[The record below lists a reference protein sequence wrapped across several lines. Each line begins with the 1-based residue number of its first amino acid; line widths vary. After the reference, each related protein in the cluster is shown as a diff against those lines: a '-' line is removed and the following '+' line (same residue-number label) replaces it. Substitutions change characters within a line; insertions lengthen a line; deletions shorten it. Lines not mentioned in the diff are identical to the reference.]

1 MLIYNAKVVTWEKP
15 NRILENSGVYIKDG
29 VIQEVGSS
37 DLLLKKYPDEEKI
50 NADDQLLMPGS
61 ICAHTH
67 FYGAYSRGLAIPGK
81 PAKDFPEILDNLWY
95 KLDRSL
101 DEESTRLSA
110 EVFIIDAI
118 KSGCTT
124 LFDHH
129 ASPEFIDGSLD
140 VIADVVDKSGIRA
153 SLCYEVTD
161 RNGKDGTK
169 AGIRENVR
177 FLKRVKSGYTLDGR
191 LSGTFGIHA
200 CLSVDEE
207 TLSDCAAAIPEGFG
221 FHVHLAESQEDE
233 WDSLY
238 RFNQRC
244 GKRLYDHHILGNKT
258 IVAHA
263 VHIDAAEMEM
273 LKETGTWISHQPRSN
288 MNNAVGAAQ
297 VESMLANGMNVCLGN
312 DGFTFDMWSEWKAAY
327 FLHKVMNR
335 DPRRMNGYDV
345 QEMAIYN
352 NSRLAGQSFGYG
364 EKFGKIVPG
373 APADIILVEY
383 RPFDDLNA
391 GNIPW
396 HIIFGFNE
404 RMITTTIV
412 NGKILMKNRELT
424 TMDEKEICARSL
436 KKYPEVW
443 KKFNAYHGVK

>member
-15 NRILENSGVYIKDG
+15 NRVLDDTAVYIRGNLIK
-29 VIQEVGSS
+29 EVGPSAQ
-37 DLLLKKYPDEEKI
+37 LLQKYAAEEKI
-50 NADDQLLMPGS
+50 DADGQLLMPGS

-67 FYGAYSRGLAIPGK
+67 FYGAYSRGMGIPGV
-81 PAKDFPEILDNLWY
+81 PAKDFPEILEKLWY

-110 EVFIIDAI
+110 QVFAIDAI
-118 KSGCTT
+118 KAGCTT

-140 VIADVVDKSGIRA
+140 VLAEVIDESGLRA

-177 FLKRVKSGYTLDGR
+177 FLKKLQSDGNLDGR
-191 LSGTFGIHA
+191 LSGAFGIHA
-200 CLSVDEE
+200 CLSVDEA
-207 TLSDCAAAIPEGFG
+207 TLDDCAAAKPDGYG
-221 FHVHLAESQEDE
+221 FHIHLAESQEDE

-238 RFNQRC
+238 KYGARC
-244 GKRLYDHHILGNKT
+244 GERLYRHHILDERT

-263 VHIDAAEMEM
+263 VHVDAREMDL

-297 VESMLANGMNVCLGN
+297 VESMLANGMKVCLGN
-312 DGFTFDMWSEWKAAY
+312 DGFTFDMWSEWKTAY
-327 FLHKVMNR
+327 FLQKVIRR

-352 NSRLAGQSFGYG
+352 NAKLAGQAFGYG
-364 EKFGKIVPG
+364 DKFGIIAVD
-373 APADIILVEY
+373 APADLILVDY
-383 RPFDDLNA
+383 DPFTDLNA

-396 HIIFGFNE
+396 HIIFGFRE
-404 RMITTTIV
+404 AMVTTTIV
-412 NGKILMKNRELT
+412 AGKVLMRDRKLT
-424 TMDEKEICARSL
+424 TLDEKAINAHSREKC
-436 KKYPEVW
+436 PDVW
-443 KKFNAYHGVK
+443 KRFNALHGVK

>member
-15 NRILENSGVYIKDG
+15 NQIHDNYAVYIQGNLIKEIG
-29 VIQEVGSS
+29 PSS
-37 DLLLKKYPDEEKI
+37 ELLKKYPAEDKIDADE
-50 NADDQLLMPGS
+50 QLLMPGS

-67 FYGAYSRGLAIPGK
+67 FYGAYSRGMGIPGV
-81 PAKDFPEILDNLWY
+81 PSKDFPENLENLWF

-110 EVFIIDAI
+110 QIFAIDAI
-118 KSGCTT
+118 KAGCTT

-140 VIADVVDKSGIRA
+140 VIADVIDKSGLRA

-161 RNGKDGTK
+161 RNGKNGTK

-177 FLKRVKSGYTLDGR
+177 FLTSLKAGKNLGGR
-191 LSGTFGIHA
+191 LAGAFGIHA
-200 CLSVDEE
+200 CLTVDEE
-207 TLSDCAAAIPEGFG
+207 TLEDCAAAIPDGFG
-221 FHVHLAESQEDE
+221 FHIHLAESQEDE

-238 RFNQRC
+238 RFGARC
-244 GKRLYDHHILGNKT
+244 GQRLYQHHILGDRT

-263 VHIDAAEMEM
+263 VHVDAREMEL

-297 VESMLANGMNVCLGN
+297 VESMLADGMKVCLGN
-312 DGFTFDMWSEWKAAY
+312 DGFTFDMWSEWKTAY
-327 FLHKVMNR
+327 FLQKVIHR

-352 NSRLAGQSFGYG
+352 NAKLAGQAFG
-364 EKFGKIVPG
+364 FGDQFGTITVN
-373 APADIILVEY
+373 APADLILVDY
-383 RPFDDLNA
+383 KPFTDLNP

-396 HIIFGFNE
+396 HIIFGFRE
-404 RMITTTIV
+404 AMITTTIV
-412 NGKILMKNRELT
+412 DGKVLMLNRELT
-424 TMDEKEICARSL
+424 TMDEKAICARSRE
-436 KKYPEVW
+436 KCPEVW
-443 KKFNAYHGVK
+443 RRFNELHGVK

>member
-1 MLIYNAKVVTWEKP
+1 MLIYNAKVVTWGNP
-15 NRILENSGVYIKDG
+15 NEVLNNHAVYIKDNLIAEIG
-29 VIQEVGSS
+29 PSNV
-37 DLLLKKYPDEEKI
+37 LLGKYPQEEKI
-50 NADDQLLMPGS
+50 DADDQLLMPGS

-67 FYGAYSRGLAIPGK
+67 FYGAYSRGMGIPCK
-81 PAKDFPEILDNLWY
+81 PAKDFPEILNNLWY

-110 EVFIIDAI
+110 EIFIVDAI

-140 VIADVVDKSGIRA
+140 VLADVVDQSGIRA

-169 AGIRENVR
+169 AGIRENAR
-177 FLKRVKSGYTLDGR
+177 FLKKIKDGYTLDGR
-191 LSGTFGIHA
+191 LTGTFGIHA
-200 CLSVDEE
+200 CLTVDEE
-207 TLSDCAAAIPEGFG
+207 TLAECAAAIPEGFG
-221 FHVHLAESQEDE
+221 FHIHVGESQEDE

-238 RFNQRC
+238 RFNKRC
-244 GKRLYDHHILGNKT
+244 GKRLYDNKILGDKT

-263 VHIDAAEMEM
+263 VHVDKAEMDM

-297 VESMLANGMNVCLGN
+297 VESMLADGMKVCLGN

-327 FLHKVMNR
+327 YMHKLINR

-345 QEMAIYN
+345 QEMGAYN
-352 NSRLAGQSFGYG
+352 NARLSAHSFGLD
-364 EKFGKIVPG
+364 KFGQIAVG
-373 APADIILVEY
+373 APADLILVEY
-383 RPFDDLNA
+383 RPFTDLNA

-404 RMITTTIV
+404 RMITATIA
-412 NGKILMKNRELT
+412 NGKVLMLNRELT
-424 TMDEKEICARSL
+424 TMDEKAICARSME
-436 KKYPEVW
+436 KYSQVW
-443 KKFNAYHGVK
+443 DKFNSYHQ

>member
-1 MLIYNAKVVTWEKP
+1 MLIYNAKVVTWGNP
-15 NRILENSGVYIKDG
+15 NQVLNNYAVYIKDNL
-29 VIQEVGSS
+29 IAEVGPSAE
-37 DLLLKKYPDEEKI
+37 LIKKYPNEEKI
-50 NADDQLLMPGS
+50 DADDQVLMPGG

-67 FYGAYSRGLAIPGK
+67 FYGAFSRGLGIPGK
-81 PAKDFPEILDNLWY
+81 PAKDFPEILENLWY

-101 DEESTRLSA
+101 DEESTRLSG
-110 EVFIIDAI
+110 EIFVIDAI

-140 VIADVVDKSGIRA
+140 VLADVIDKSGIRA
-153 SLCYEVTD
+153 SICYEVTD

-169 AGIRENVR
+169 AGIKENVR
-177 FLKRVKSGYTLDGR
+177 FLNKVKNGHNLDGR
-191 LSGTFGIHA
+191 LTGAFGIHA
-200 CLSVDEE
+200 CLTVDEE
-207 TLSDCAAAIPEGFG
+207 TLSECAAAKPEGFG
-221 FHVHLAESQEDE
+221 FHIHVGESQEDE

-238 RFNQRC
+238 RFNKRC
-244 GKRLYDHHILGNKT
+244 GQRLYDHKILGDKT

-263 VHIDAAEMEM
+263 VHVDKSEMDI

-297 VESMLANGMNVCLGN
+297 VESMLANGMKICLGN
-312 DGFTFDMWSEWKAAY
+312 DGFTYDMWSEWKAAY
-327 FLHKVMNR
+327 YLHKVMNR
-335 DPRRMNGYDV
+335 DPRRGNGYAV
-345 QEMAIYN
+345 QEMGIYN
-352 NSRLAGQSFGYG
+352 NSRLAEQAFGLA
-364 EKFGKIVPG
+364 KFGQIAVG
-373 APADIILVEY
+373 APADLILVEY
-383 RPFDDLNA
+383 RPFTDFNA

-424 TMDEKEICARSL
+424 TMDEKEIYARSL
-436 KKYPEVW
+436 RKFPEVRD
-443 KKFNAYHGVK
+443 KFNKLHNA